1 MNMNTNFFHRDIRGF
16 TLPEIMM
23 TVGIFGLVMAGT
35 FAVYLSSQKMWHSI
49 SLAMETSF
57 DTSLILEKMVY
68 GVGLNSGLRS
78 AESSS
83 VSVIPSGSD
92 WTLSYVDP
100 DDTTNSVN
108 YDSALGQISSS
119 NSGTTNSSII
129 GRNIVSAAVT
139 NTGDGL
145 SIAIKVG
152 KSKGMFSSTN
162 EMSTFVKFRN

>member
-100 DDTTNSVN
+100 DGTTNSVN
-108 YDSALGQISSS
+108 YDSALGQISYS
-119 NSGTTNSSII
+119 NSGTTDSSII

-145 SIAIKVG
+145 SMAIKVG